1 MTLDEQLKI
10 LYDLYSKPRNVYQNA
25 ELYDQNRLTIAEIAP
40 FLKLNAAEIAALPIE
55 KNIVDYRQLAE
66 KTTEWTR
73 ENAKFL
79 NYHRSLTPYTLLNG
93 LPQNHYIALK
103 TGLAAAKNQVVV
115 DVGAGTGQTLVN
127 FFQHSET
134 LTYFLIDPNIRLLH
148 DQFIRIY
155 PQLLTLK
162 MGHILAMGEN
172 LPFKNESAD
181 IVICLAA
188 IDHMADYRQFLNEA
202 KRILKPHG
210 KLLIASHL
218 DVPKN
223 FKLAKLWKQFNV
235 FSPSFLEFIT
245 RRWHQYRNRVALD
258 DHTEHISDTAVL
270 EKELVEK
277 GFKTLLNEVIG
288 VEQFYIFSEKMP

>member
-1 MTLDEQLKI
+1 MTLDEQLTI
-10 LYDLYSKPRNVYQNA
+10 FHDLQSKPRNVYQNA
-25 ELYDQNRLTIAEIAP
+25 ELYDQNRLAIAEIAP
-40 FLKLNAAEIAALPIE
+40 FLKFNATEIAALPIE
-55 KNIVDYRQLAE
+55 KDIVDCRQLAE

-127 FFQHSET
+127 FFQHGET
-134 LTYFLIDPNIRLLH
+134 LTYFLVDPNIRLLH

-181 IVICLAA
+181 IVLCLAA
-188 IDHMADYRQFLNEA
+188 IDHMVDYRQFLDEA
-202 KRILKPHG
+202 KRVLKPNG

-223 FKLAKLWKQFNV
+223 FKMTKLWQQFNV

-258 DHTEHISDTAVL
+258 DHTVHFSDTAVL
-270 EKELVEK
+270 EKELVER
-277 GFKTLLNEVIG
+277 GFKTLQNEVIG
-288 VEQFYIFSEKMP
+288 TEQFYIFSEKIA